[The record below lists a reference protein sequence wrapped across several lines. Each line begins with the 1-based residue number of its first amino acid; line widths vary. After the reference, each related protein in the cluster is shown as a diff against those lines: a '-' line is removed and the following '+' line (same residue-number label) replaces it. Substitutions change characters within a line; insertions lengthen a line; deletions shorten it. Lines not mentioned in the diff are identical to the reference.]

1 MCCQEPGRAFVLNK
15 ERWVACKG
23 SQPRYRGYPC
33 SVWTLFH
40 AITVNAEQ
48 IERRNSMFDPKEV
61 PVLMNAYIQQF
72 FGCRECANNFG
83 KGARRISSDV
93 NGRTDAI
100 LWLWKSHNRANHW
113 LHNDPTEDPE
123 QAKIQF
129 PSYKACALCR
139 RARSYSMFDNA
150 TVWDEAQVLQY
161 LTHFYAK
168 SYIKHDTSTGGW
180 WSLSLTGCHCVSF
193 VSVMFRRRE

>member
-1 MCCQEPGRAFVLNK
+1 
-15 ERWVACKG
+15 
-23 SQPRYRGYPC
+23 
-33 SVWTLFH
+33 
-40 AITVNAEQ
+40 
-48 IERRNSMFDPKEV
+48 
-61 PVLMNAYIQQF
+61 MNAYIQQF

-193 VSVMFRRRE
+193 VSVTFRRRE